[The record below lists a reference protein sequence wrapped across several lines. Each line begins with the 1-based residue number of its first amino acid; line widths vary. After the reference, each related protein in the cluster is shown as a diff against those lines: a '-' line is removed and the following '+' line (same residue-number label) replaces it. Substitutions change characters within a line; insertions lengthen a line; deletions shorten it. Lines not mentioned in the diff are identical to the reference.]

1 MAGGK
6 RGGPGR
12 GSVTQP
18 GPKDGEVSEAADD
31 QERDAQFKLA
41 FLESLDD
48 PQIATKLGKLVTD
61 ANKHLVDLISTLR
74 EEVTSLRTALHDRD
88 ATIAQLRGEV
98 QRLEDAHDALEQHG
112 RRHCLRVSGISDA
125 EDDTTA
131 AVVSLA
137 NTVLKVQPPLQAED
151 ISVSHRLRKPRNA
164 GEDEPSPIII
174 RFVRRHDRD
183 RVIKERKKLKLYNET
198 RPIKTYINEDLTTRR
213 ARLFAAVRSLQKK
226 KLFKQAWTYNG
237 NIKVTML
244 NGEVKSI
251 NNAQDI
257 HTLLP
262 DADFVFHG

>member
-12 GSVTQP
+12 GSVTHP

-48 PQIATKLGKLVTD
+48 PQIATKLGRIVTE
-61 ANKHLVDLISTLR
+61 ANKHLVDLISSLR
-74 EEVTSLRTALHDRD
+74 EEVTSLKTALCDRD

-125 EDDTTA
+125 EEDTTA

-151 ISVSHRLRKPRNA
+151 INVSHRLRKPRNA

-198 RPIKTYINEDLTTRR
+198 RSIKTYINEDLTTRR
-213 ARLFAAVRSLQKK
+213 AKLFAAVRSLQKK

-237 NIKVTML
+237 NIKVTMP

-251 NNAQDI
+251 NNAQDV

-262 DADFVFHG
+262 DANFVFHG